1 MQPDVNSQ
9 LWQEYKFRINRVID
23 YIENNLTENFTLEN
37 LAGIANFS
45 KFHFHRI
52 FYSLIG
58 ETLFQ
63 FIQRMRMERAASMLL
78 ANKNKSITEVALD
91 CGFSGSAS
99 FAKSFKEYY
108 KMSASEWR
116 KQINNDKSN
125 SGIENSN
132 LSKMVSNGGK
142 DYFQSSMY
150 ITHINNLQT
159 WRIQMN
165 NKTQTIEIKDLPE
178 MTVAYVRHIG
188 PYAGDAKLFEGLYQ
202 KLFKWA
208 GPRNLI
214 NFPETK
220 NIIIYHDNPE
230 ITKEE
235 NLRVSVCI
243 TVPPD
248 TEVSGEIGK
257 LVLAAGKYALA
268 HFEIT
273 DKEFGDAWNWVYGE
287 WMPKS
292 GYEPDDRQCFEM
304 YLNDP
309 KDHPAH
315 KFIVDI
321 CAPIRPLR

>member
-1 MQPDVNSQ
+1 MENDY
-9 LWQEYKFRINRVID
+9 LKLEYKARINRVID
-23 YIENNLTENFTLEN
+23 YIENHLTEDFKLED
-37 LAGIANFS
+37 LASIANFS

-52 FYSLIG
+52 FYSMAG
-58 ETLFQ
+58 ETLFR
-63 FIQRMRMERAASMLL
+63 FIQRIRIERAAYMLL
-78 ANKNKSITEVALD
+78 ANRNKSITEIALD

-116 KQINNDKSN
+116 KQPISN
-125 SGIENSN
+125 TGKTNSKI
-132 LSKMVSNGGK
+132 SKMVSNRGK

-150 ITHINNLQT
+150 ITYVNNLQT

-165 NKTQTIEIKDLPE
+165 NKTQTVEIKDLPE

-188 PYAGDAKLFEGLYQ
+188 PYAEDTKLFESLYQ

-220 NIIIYHDNPE
+220 NIIIYHDNPD
-230 ITKEE
+230 ITEKEK
-235 NLRVSVCI
+235 LRVSVCI
-243 TVPPD
+243 TVPPE
-248 TEVSGEIGK
+248 TEVSGEVGK
-257 LVLAAGKYALA
+257 IVIPAGKCALA
-268 HFEIT
+268 RFEIT
-273 DKEFGDAWNWVYGE
+273 SKEFGDAWNWVYGE

-292 GYEPDDRQCFEM
+292 GYEPDDRPCYEM

-309 KDHPAH
+309 KEHPDH
-315 KFIVDI
+315 KFVVEI
-321 CAPIRPLR
+321 CAPIKPVR